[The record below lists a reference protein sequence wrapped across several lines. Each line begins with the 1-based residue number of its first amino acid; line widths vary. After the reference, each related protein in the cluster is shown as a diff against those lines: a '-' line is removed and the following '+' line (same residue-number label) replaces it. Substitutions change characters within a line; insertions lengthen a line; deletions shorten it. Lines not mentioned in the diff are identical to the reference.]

1 VIENVDEEGGELPKW
16 AKRLQTYEEQSTKPI
31 RDTLTFF
38 STHDCHTITITN
50 DERSWEKFY
59 AFILQP
65 QSMNNSDA
73 IDSNRI
79 FNLSPLTGTLAPR
92 GGASNIC
99 DETKPYLDYAHI
111 SIERIGDA
119 AKSDKD
125 GWLLVVGTEA
135 EVWRYR
141 LDIICTTRNMF

>member
-1 VIENVDEEGGELPKW
+1 MASSLRLKSRDRLCQECPENKLHTQ
-16 AKRLQTYEEQSTKPI
+16 LH
-31 RDTLTFF
+31 
-38 STHDCHTITITN
+38 TH
-50 DERSWEKFY
+50 
-59 AFILQP
+59 
-65 QSMNNSDA
+65 
-73 IDSNRI
+73 
-79 FNLSPLTGTLAPR
+79 TLAPR
-92 GGASNIC
+92 GGAWNIC
-99 DETKPYLDYAHI
+99 DETKPYLDNAHI